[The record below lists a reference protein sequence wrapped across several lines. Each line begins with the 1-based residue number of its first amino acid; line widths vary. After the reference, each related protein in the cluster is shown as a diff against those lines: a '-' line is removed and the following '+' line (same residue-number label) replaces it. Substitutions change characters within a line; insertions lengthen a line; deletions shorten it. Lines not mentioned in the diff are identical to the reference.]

1 MICTTFNKKGVDKT
15 PFPCYNK
22 DTKEKEVITMT
33 EFEIIKKA
41 LARVRADVEVYDFP
55 TSKSI
60 HIPIN
65 TLLAPNGIELQLE
78 FDGEGKLIETYT
90 WD

>member
-1 MICTTFNKKGVDKT
+1 
-15 PFPCYNK
+15 
-22 DTKEKEVITMT
+22 MT
-33 EFEIIKKA
+33 EFEIIKNA
-41 LARVRADVEVYDFP
+41 LARVRADVEIYDFP

-65 TLLAPNGIELQLE
+65 TLLAPSVELELE
-78 FDGEGKLIETYT
+78 FDGEGKLINTFT

>member
-1 MICTTFNKKGVDKT
+1 
-15 PFPCYNK
+15 
-22 DTKEKEVITMT
+22 MT
-33 EFEIIKKA
+33 EFEMIKKA
-41 LARVRADVEVYDFP
+41 FARVRADLEIYDFP

-65 TLLAPNGIELQLE
+65 TLLAPTGVELELE
-78 FDGEGKLIETYT
+78 FDAEGKLVNTFT

>member
-1 MICTTFNKKGVDKT
+1 MIV
-15 PFPCYNK
+15 
-22 DTKEKEVITMT
+22 
-33 EFEIIKKA
+33 FEIIKNVF
-41 LARVRADVEVYDFP
+41 ARVRADVEIYDFP

-65 TLLAPNGIELQLE
+65 TALAPNGIELELE
-78 FDGEGKLIETYT
+78 FDGEGKLTDTYT

>member
-1 MICTTFNKKGVDKT
+1 
-15 PFPCYNK
+15 
-22 DTKEKEVITMT
+22 MT

-60 HIPIN
+60 HIPIS
-65 TLLAPNGIELQLE
+65 TLMADNIELELE
-78 FDGEGKLIETYT
+78 FDAEGRLTNTFT

>member
-1 MICTTFNKKGVDKT
+1 MN
-15 PFPCYNK
+15 
-22 DTKEKEVITMT
+22 

-41 LARVRADVEVYDFP
+41 LERVRADVEIYDFLD
-55 TSKSI
+55 SKSI

-65 TLLAPNGIELQLE
+65 TLLAPNGIELELE
-78 FDGEGKLIETYT
+78 FDAEGKLIDTLT

>member
-1 MICTTFNKKGVDKT
+1 MTAV
-15 PFPCYNK
+15 
-22 DTKEKEVITMT
+22 EVV
-33 EFEIIKKA
+33 KNA

-55 TSKSI
+55 TSKSL

-65 TLLAPNGIELQLE
+65 TLLDPNAELELE
-78 FDGEGKLIETYT
+78 FDGEGKLINTFV

>member
-1 MICTTFNKKGVDKT
+1 
-15 PFPCYNK
+15 
-22 DTKEKEVITMT
+22 MT

-55 TSKSI
+55 TAKSI
-60 HIPIN
+60 CIPVN
-65 TLLAPNGIELQLE
+65 TVFAPNGVELELE
-78 FDGEGKLIETYT
+78 FNGDGKLVDTYT

>member
-1 MICTTFNKKGVDKT
+1 
-15 PFPCYNK
+15 
-22 DTKEKEVITMT
+22 MT

-41 LARVRADVEVYDFP
+41 LARVRADVEIYDFP
-55 TSKSI
+55 SSKSI

-78 FDGEGKLIETYT
+78 FDSDGKLVDTFI

>member
-1 MICTTFNKKGVDKT
+1 LTKS
-15 PFPCYNK
+15 PFYAIIK
-22 DTKEKEVITMT
+22 IQKEREVIPMT

-41 LARVRADVEVYDFP
+41 LARVRADLEIYDFP

-60 HIPIN
+60 HIPIY

>member
-1 MICTTFNKKGVDKT
+1 
-15 PFPCYNK
+15 
-22 DTKEKEVITMT
+22 MT
-33 EFEIIKKA
+33 EFEIIKNA
-41 LARVRADVEVYDFP
+41 FARVRADVEIYDFP

-65 TLLAPNGIELQLE
+65 TAFAPNGVELELE
-78 FDGEGKLIETYT
+78 FDGEGRLTDTYT

>member
-1 MICTTFNKKGVDKT
+1 
-15 PFPCYNK
+15 
-22 DTKEKEVITMT
+22 MT
-33 EFEIIKKA
+33 EFEIIKNA
-41 LARVRADVEVYDFP
+41 LARIRADVEIYDSP

-60 HIPIN
+60 QIPVN
-65 TLLAPNGIELQLE
+65 TVFAPNGVELELE

>member
-1 MICTTFNKKGVDKT
+1 
-15 PFPCYNK
+15 
-22 DTKEKEVITMT
+22 MT

-41 LARVRADVEVYDFP
+41 LARVRADVEFYDFP
-55 TSKSI
+55 RSKSI

-78 FDGEGKLIETYT
+78 FDSDGKLVDTFT